1 MTAIGARPRAG
12 APPKPGGSPPFGKR
26 LTLLEQ
32 GVAHSPRFGNRCFG
46 YVLDPGKTTRVLSI
60 ARQVV
65 TQRRP
70 NAKVLPI
77 PAQKTEALHCIAL
90 KVAICACARQRLAKH
105 AASSAQPKWPATA
118 WRSLWAVP
126 PGASRW
132 WGFLKPG
139 LEFRAV
145 FGTRAKH
152 GLICNK
158 CTKYKKYGVFL

>member
-1 MTAIGARPRAG
+1 MCGLVMERRQSLVDHHDLANDCRCLNKVLCTHHGSVTAA
-12 APPKPGGSPPFGKR
+12 
-26 LTLLEQ
+26 
-32 GVAHSPRFGNRCFG
+32 
-46 YVLDPGKTTRVLSI
+46 LDTFWTQPGKTTRVLSI

-65 TQRRP
+65 TQRGP

-90 KVAICACARQRLAKH
+90 QMAICACAHQRLAKH

-126 PGASRW
+126 PRASRW

-139 LEFRAV
+139 LELRAV

-152 GLICNK
+152 SLISNKCNK
-158 CTKYKKYGVFL
+158 HKNYGVFL